1 MNDEAAIGGESP
13 LDPTAAG
20 NAEAPMPRSGVEWF
34 ELLYHELRRIARGEL
49 FRYQTLTIGPST
61 VLHEAW
67 LRIGER
73 SLEFASQAE
82 LVGYASRVMR
92 SIVIDHLREQN
103 AQKRGRDFDR
113 VTYETLADLRQLGDA
128 DTLRLSDALDDL
140 SRADPLLAELVELK
154 FFSGL
159 TLVEIAALRGV
170 SERTAQRD
178 WDKARMLLFD
188 LMTP

>member
-1 MNDEAAIGGESP
+1 MSEETAIDSAAAVDSIAS
-13 LDPTAAG
+13 AAV
-20 NAEAPMPRSGVEWF
+20 ETTLPRSGVEWF

-82 LVGYASRVMR
+82 LIGYASRVMR
-92 SIVIDHLREQN
+92 SIVIDHIRQRN

-113 VTYETLADLRQLGDA
+113 LTYETLADLRQLGDA
-128 DTLRLSDALDDL
+128 ETLRLSDALDDL
-140 SRADPLLAELVELK
+140 SRADPPLAELVELK

-188 LMTP
+188 LMKP